1 MNLNI
6 SVPGKGVT
14 RKGVKVSEEIF
25 ARQFNEALV
34 HQVVVAYMAGGRQG
48 TRAQKNRSEAHGGGR
63 KPWRQK
69 GTGRARAGTIR
80 SPIWRGGGKTFAA
93 KPQDH
98 AQKVNKKMYR
108 GAMQSL
114 LSELIRQKRI
124 IVVEE
129 FVPETPKTKETVDK
143 LKELELENVLI
154 VVDEP
159 NANLLLGTRNL
170 KHVEV
175 VEINQI
181 DPVSLLGFENV
192 LFTVAAL
199 KKTEEIL
206 A

>member
-1 MNLNI
+1 M
-6 SVPGKGVT
+6 PGKGVT

>member
-1 MNLNI
+1 VNLNI